1 MQGVLSM
8 AAARDAGRVGGRR
21 ARAATS
27 VATVNSL
34 LQTHRARKTP
44 AAGEAPPG
52 RRVRLVRDAAAG
64 PVLHMLVASYEPRG
78 DG

>member
-1 MQGVLSM
+1 MQGVVIM
-8 AAARDAGRVGGRR
+8 ATARDAGRVGGRR

-34 LQTHRARKTP
+34 LQTHRARKNR